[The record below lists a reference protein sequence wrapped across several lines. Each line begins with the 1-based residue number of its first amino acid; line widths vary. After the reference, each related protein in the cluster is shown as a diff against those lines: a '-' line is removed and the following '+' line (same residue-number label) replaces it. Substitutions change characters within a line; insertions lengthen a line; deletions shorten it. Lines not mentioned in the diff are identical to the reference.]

1 MPDPSILVAVLLLVA
16 LVESSPLVRLP
27 VGLLL
32 AVALLA
38 SGADLL
44 PIALVGAAG
53 VTLARL
59 GLALSARRGRD
70 RASAA
75 SPLAQ
80 AQREALRARLSG
92 SGAYTRITFSL
103 AALPGI
109 PPTFLFPLLGA
120 MRAPLWPAL
129 AGTLVGRTPLLALT
143 TAVFAWL
150 GRIGDGSDS
159 DAALSLGILA
169 LALLVFRTFGLVDWR
184 HRAETGK
191 FRMRDADAGAMRMTG
206 MFSGPGAEGGGSAG
220 WSRADVGVGHDPA
233 DADIIEGEF
242 LGEEAAGD
250 DDPDDD
256 PPPAL
261 PPTGL
266 APG

>member
-1 MPDPSILVAVLLLVA
+1 MPEPSVIVAVLLLVA

-59 GLALSARRGRD
+59 GLALAARRGRD
-70 RASAA
+70 RAGAA
-75 SPLAQ
+75 SPAAR
-80 AQREALRARLSG
+80 AQRDALRARLSA

-109 PPTFLFPLLGA
+109 PATFLFPLLGA

-143 TAVFAWL
+143 TALFVAV
-150 GRIGDGSDS
+150 GRFGDGSDS

-169 LALLVFRTFGLVDWR
+169 LVLLVFRTIGLVDWE
-184 HRAETGK
+184 HRSQTGR
-191 FRMRDADAGAMRMTG
+191 FRMRDADAGAMRMSG
-206 MFSGPGAEGGGSAG
+206 MFGGPAGGAGG
-220 WSRADVGVGHDPA
+220 WSRTDVGVGHDPA
-233 DADIIEGEF
+233 DADMVEGEF
-242 LGEEAAGD
+242 LGEEVEGD
-250 DDPDDD
+250 DDDDD
-256 PPPAL
+256 PPLAL

-266 APG
+266 APS